1 MIVYAV
7 VSDLMDRSRLTAA
20 VPDLRFARTA
30 AECATAEVIVVDLTR
45 GAELIGALREA
56 APRARIV
63 AYGPHV
69 DADALVKAQAA
80 GADTA
85 MARSRFFRDIPAAI
99 S

>member
-7 VSDLMDRSRLTAA
+7 VSDLMDRSRLAA
-20 VPDLRFARTA
+20 ALPDLRFARDA
-30 AECATAEVIVVDLTR
+30 AECADADVVVVDLGR
-45 GAELIGALREA
+45 NAGLIRALRAA
-56 APRARIV
+56 APAARIV

-69 DADALVKAQAA
+69 DADGLAAAQAA

-85 MARSRFFRDIPAAI
+85 MPRSRFFRDIPAAI